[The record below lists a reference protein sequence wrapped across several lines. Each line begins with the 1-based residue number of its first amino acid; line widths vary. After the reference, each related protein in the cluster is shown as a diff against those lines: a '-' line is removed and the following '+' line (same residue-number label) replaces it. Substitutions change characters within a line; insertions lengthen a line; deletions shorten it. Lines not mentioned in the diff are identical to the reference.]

1 MCYRDL
7 EKDVF
12 QSFIFHKNQQGG
24 LLFKGFSL
32 KMCLSY
38 NGSVKYLDMNSFAM
52 NVKLEV
58 NLEVLVVNRFF

>member
-1 MCYRDL
+1 
-7 EKDVF
+7 
-12 QSFIFHKNQQGG
+12 
-24 LLFKGFSL
+24 
-32 KMCLSY
+32 MCLSY